1 MTKLEYERAKDL
13 GRQAARAGKKQTE
26 SPYRKSAA
34 LRDLRGIPVEKRG
47 AAKKAA

>member
-26 SPYRKSAA
+26 SPFRNSPA
-34 LRDLRGIPVEKRG
+34 LRDLHHAWVEGWNEVRR
-47 AAKKAA
+47 

>member
-26 SPYRKSAA
+26 SPYRNSAA
-34 LRDLRGIPVEKRG
+34 LRDLHHAWVEGWNEVRR
-47 AAKKAA
+47 